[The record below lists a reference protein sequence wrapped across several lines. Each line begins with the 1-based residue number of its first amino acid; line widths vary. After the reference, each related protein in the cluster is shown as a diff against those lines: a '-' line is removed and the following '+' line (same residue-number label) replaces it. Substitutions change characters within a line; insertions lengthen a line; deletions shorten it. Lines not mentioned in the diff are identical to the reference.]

1 MDGDAASPPPLPP
14 GLISNPSES
23 HQVNVIVC
31 VMLAWLIGAVF
42 VALRFYVRGCLLQ
55 NAIGVED
62 WLIVVALVFSG
73 ATSAGII
80 ERERFCFPHRSKS
93 IWENTDS
100 RANQRRS
107 TAWAGTSSTSTRPR

>member
-31 VMLAWLIGAVF
+31 VVLAWLIGAAF
-42 VALRFYVRGCLLQ
+42 VALRFYVRGCLLP
-55 NAIGVED
+55 NAIAVED
-62 WLIVVALVFSG
+62 WLIIVAFIFSG

-80 ERERFCFPHRSKS
+80 ERELFCFLHHSF
-93 IWENTDS
+93 WQNTES
-100 RANQRRS
+100 QANQRPS